1 MREMAPIPSVLRIPG
16 FRRFWLASLASNC
29 GSWLQIVASGWLILR
44 LTGSPAAVGALAL
57 VARGPAFVL
66 STFGGQLADR
76 YDRRVIGI
84 WTFALQGV
92 AAAGMAV
99 MSALGVL
106 GVWVIYVLTFALGVG
121 FALGLPAILATVPA
135 LVPAERLSQ
144 AVSLNAAGINVARFA
159 GPAIGGGLFA
169 WLGPTWCFA
178 VNATSFLALIW
189 VLARVDLREHG
200 TRGRGVAMRAA
211 LSVARHDPGIRR
223 LLLGMTGFAAFASPI
238 QELAPVVAERL
249 GAGPG
254 GLGILLGAMGGGAL
268 LGAWLLE
275 RLHARG
281 LRRGTALPLA
291 TMVFG
296 VGMLALSA
304 APVLAAGI
312 AAMAFCGAF
321 WIWLFIATNTAVQ
334 LRSPLSMVGRML
346 GLYQLAVIGPI
357 ALGSLGAGI
366 LADLVGIRWSLAAC
380 AAVLVAAGGW
390 GLAHPVPEIDAGRAP
405 DPVSPAAPAAPPPR

>member
-1 MREMAPIPSVLRIPG
+1 MAPIPGVLRIPG

-29 GSWLQIVASGWLILR
+29 GSWLQVVAAGWLILR

-57 VARGPAFVL
+57 VSRGPAFLL
-66 STFGGQLADR
+66 STLGGQLADR
-76 YDRRVIGI
+76 FDRRAIGI
-84 WTFALQGV
+84 WTFAVQGLAS
-92 AAAGMAV
+92 AAMALL
-99 MSALGVL
+99 SALGL
-106 GVWVIYVLTFALGVG
+106 LSVWVIYALTFALGVG

-135 LVPAERLSQ
+135 LVPPDRLSQ
-144 AVSLNAAGINVARFA
+144 AVSLNAAGINVARFL

-178 VNATSFLALIW
+178 VNATSFLALIV
-189 VLARVDLREHG
+189 VLGRVDLREHG

-211 LSVARHDPGIRR
+211 LAVARHDPAMRR
-223 LLLGMTGFAAFASPI
+223 LLLGMAGFAAFASPI

-281 LRRGTALPLA
+281 LGRGTALPLA
-291 TMVFG
+291 TLVFG
-296 VGMLALSA
+296 VGMVVLAG
-304 APVLAAGI
+304 APVLLAGI

-357 ALGSLGAGI
+357 ALGSLGAGV
-366 LADLVGIRWSLAAC
+366 LADVVGIRWSLAAC
-380 AAVLVAAGGW
+380 AAVLIAAGAW
-390 GLAHPVPEIDAGRAP
+390 GLANPVPEIDGGRAP
-405 DPVSPAAPAAPPPR
+405 EPLSPPAPGTPPP